1 MFGLLQ
7 QLRATLERG
16 AAIPLVGLRVG
27 IRVERRD
34 GATKPAHEV
43 FRNTLR
49 RLVELFPELQ
59 RFAHPATDSDARA
72 CLAALDAAYDYLPV
86 IFEGARETQLRR
98 ILARLRDRVEDAD
111 YRRQLTLEIARSDVR
126 SGVPERAT
134 VLLREGAEQDGAL
147 LRKLQADIELFER
160 RYGARAGLIPAQ
172 EVWSGIPGDVRGQSL
187 IAYFEAHPEA
197 VRGKRILH
205 VAPEETLRQ
214 WFRDRSRALEVDYVT
229 LDPFLRSVD
238 ATEDLTKLGFD
249 DATFDLVICHRV
261 LEHVLDDVAALREM
275 WRVLR
280 RGGTLNF
287 SVPQSLN
294 LDTTNEWIVPD
305 ESHDRHVRQYGMD
318 LEQRVRAAGFAEV
331 AVDRLLLDRTREE
344 HVADKTYPLRLYIC
358 KKS

>member
-1 MFGLLQ
+1 MFDLLHR
-7 QLRATLERG
+7 LRATLERG
-16 AAIPLVGLRVG
+16 ADIPLVGVRVG

-34 GATKPAHEV
+34 GATKPGHEV

-72 CLAALDAAYDYLPV
+72 CLAALDAAYDYLPL

-98 ILARLRDRVEDAD
+98 ILTRLRDRVTDAD

-134 VLLREGAEQDGAL
+134 VLLRESREEDRDL
-147 LRKLQADIELFER
+147 LRRLQADIELFER

-172 EVWSGIPGDVRGQSL
+172 DVWSGIPGDVRGQSL
-187 IAYFEAHPEA
+187 IAYFEAHPDQ
-197 VRGKRILH
+197 VRRKRILH

-214 WFRDRSRALEVDYVT
+214 WLDRRARALEADYVT

-238 ATEDLTKLGFD
+238 ATEDLTKLSFD
-249 DATFDLVICHRV
+249 DASFDLVICHRV
-261 LEHVLDDVAALREM
+261 LEHVLDDGAALREM
-275 WRVLR
+275 RRVLR
-280 RGGTLNF
+280 SGGTLNL
-287 SVPQSLN
+287 SVPQSAN
-294 LDTTNEWIVPD
+294 RDTTNEWVVPD

-331 AVDRLLLDRTREE
+331 TVERFLLERTREQ
-344 HVADKTYPLRLYIC
+344 HVADRTYPLRMYIC